1 VKLRAIVVAALAVPG
16 LALAVAA
23 PAGAATHHPTVGI
36 SASRYSIHP
45 GTTVTLS
52 GTVFPNLHGRS
63 IAVQRYANHSWHKVS
78 TRKLSATSRYKV
90 SVSPSYPGTWIYR
103 VHFLAQAGWSSA
115 NSRNVSIKV
124 IRKAPT
130 APPAASC
137 YPLTNGGN
145 CYEPGEFCRSTDHG
159 VTGVAGDGEA
169 IECEDNNGWRWEP
182 I

>member
-1 VKLRAIVVAALAVPG
+1 MKLKTIAVAALAVPG
-16 LALAVAA
+16 LALAGAG
-23 PAGAATHHPTVGI
+23 PASAATHHPTVSI
-36 SASRYSIHP
+36 SASRHSIHP

-52 GTVFPNLHGRS
+52 GGVSPNLHGRS
-63 IAVQRYANHSWHKVS
+63 ISVQRYSNHSWHKVS
-78 TRKLSATSRYKV
+78 TKKLSATSHYKV
-90 SVSPSYPGTWIYR
+90 SVTPSHTGTWIYR
-103 VHFLAQAGWSSA
+103 VHYLAQAGWSSA

-124 IRKAPT
+124 IRKASST
-130 APPAASC
+130 PPAASC

-159 VTGVAGDGEA
+159 VTGVAGNGEA